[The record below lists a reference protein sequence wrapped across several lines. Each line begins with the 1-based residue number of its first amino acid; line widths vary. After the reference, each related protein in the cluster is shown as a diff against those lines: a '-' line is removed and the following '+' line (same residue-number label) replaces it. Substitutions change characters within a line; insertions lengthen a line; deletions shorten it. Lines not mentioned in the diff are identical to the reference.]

1 MLKKPY
7 TNMNTGLW
15 NKNKKWFWK
24 ILFLRI
30 EIFMNKPVYL
40 GISVL
45 EFSKISKTKLWWK
58 AKLCCMD
65 TDSFIVYIKT
75 YDFYK
80 DIAVSKLDL
89 ITQIMN

>member
-40 GISVL
+40 GISIL
-45 EFSKISKTKLWWK
+45 EFSKYQKRNCGEKQNCVVWIHT
-58 AKLCCMD
+58 
-65 TDSFIVYIKT
+65 
-75 YDFYK
+75 
-80 DIAVSKLDL
+80 VSLY
-89 ITQIMN
+89 T